1 MKSEKN
7 VYDKA
12 LKELAIKKATNDSM
26 LEEGVKAALDE
37 IKDVVNF
44 NGDIKLQF
52 DEMKKAVTESGI
64 KLKGEIE
71 ELREEKDKISK
82 VIVNKDNV
90 NKEIKALEERI
101 KIEESKIEEAKKRQ
115 QNSLGSLTREEAF

>member
-1 MKSEKN
+1 
-7 VYDKA
+7 
-12 LKELAIKKATNDSM
+12 M

-71 ELREEKDKISK
+71 ELEKKKIK
-82 VIVNKDNV
+82 FLK
-90 NKEIKALEERI
+90 L
-101 KIEESKIEEAKKRQ
+101 
-115 QNSLGSLTREEAF
+115 